1 MRFNYSVDFHG
12 KTVHVELSKS
22 AQHHLAGAS
31 SPLFVEMELY
41 FSCLIRKKV
50 RFNSD
55 RAKKNAQ
62 PVTDHLS
69 VSFHPVMTRACG
81 KDYEGDA
88 PPLTEFPIA
97 KPAPYVPR
105 WLKIDYRAGEW
116 QGEFGYD

>member
-1 MRFNYSVDFHG
+1 MSSTYRIDFHG
-12 KTVHVELSKS
+12 KTVQIEVSKS
-22 AQHHLAGAS
+22 AQNHLLQAQE
-31 SPLFVEMELY
+31 PLFVEMELY

-55 RAKKNAQ
+55 RAKEHAKPAS
-62 PVTDHLS
+62 DHLS
-69 VSFHPVMTRACG
+69 VSFHPVMTRVCN
-81 KDYEGDA
+81 KDYEGEA

-105 WLKIDYRAGEW
+105 WLKIDYKGGGW

>member
-1 MRFNYSVDFHG
+1 MSSSYSVDFHG
-12 KTVHVELSKS
+12 KTVQIEVSKTAENHLQQ
-22 AQHHLAGAS
+22 AQQ
-31 SPLFVEMELY
+31 PLFVEMELY

-55 RAKKNAQ
+55 RAKDSAV

-69 VSFHPVMTRACG
+69 VSFHPVMTRTCS

-97 KPAPYVPR
+97 KVAPYVPR
-105 WLKIDYRAGEW
+105 WLKIDYKAGEW
-116 QGEFGYD
+116 WGEFGYD